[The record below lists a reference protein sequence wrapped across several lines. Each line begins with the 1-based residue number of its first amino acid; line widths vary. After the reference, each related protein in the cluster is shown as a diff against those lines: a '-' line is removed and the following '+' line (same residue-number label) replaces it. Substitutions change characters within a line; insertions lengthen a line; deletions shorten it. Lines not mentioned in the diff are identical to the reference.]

1 MATTTAADMDATTAA
16 SAPAATTT
24 ATSAAAATAPAAAA
38 TTTATGELQVLGE
51 RGRSGIFLVVD
62 IEGRQTDVE
71 NFLLAE
77 KEFMTLTL

>member
-38 TTTATGELQVLGE
+38 TTTATGESQVLRE
-51 RGRSGIFLVVD
+51 PGRSGIFLVVD
-62 IEGRQTDVE
+62 VERPQTDVE

-77 KEFMTLTL
+77 KEFMTL

>member
-24 ATSAAAATAPAAAA
+24 ATSAAAAT
-38 TTTATGELQVLGE
+38 TTATGELQVLGE
-51 RGRSGIFLVVD
+51 RVRSGIFLVVD

>member
-1 MATTTAADMDATTAA
+1 MATTTAANMDAASAA

-51 RGRSGIFLVVD
+51 RVRSGIFLVVD

>member
-1 MATTTAADMDATTAA
+1 MATTTTADMNAASAA

-24 ATSAAAATAPAAAA
+24 ATSAAAATASAAA
-38 TTTATGELQVLGE
+38 TTTATGELQVLGK

-62 IEGRQTDVE
+62 IECRQTDVE

-77 KEFMTLTL
+77 KEFMTLSL

>member
-1 MATTTAADMDATTAA
+1 MATTTTADMNAASAA

-24 ATSAAAATAPAAAA
+24 ATSAAAATASAAAA
-38 TTTATGELQVLGE
+38 TTTATGELQVLGK

-62 IEGRQTDVE
+62 IECRQTDVE

-77 KEFMTLTL
+77 KEFTTLSL